1 MYVAYVSGTDDH
13 SSLCQV
19 TDGLFI
25 DMHCRIGANQLHIIM
40 IEEMNNKKLGNVNP
54 GPKIEAQEE

>member
-1 MYVAYVSGTDDH
+1 MGYIVHVTYISGTDGH
-13 SSLCQV
+13 SSLRQV

-40 IEEMNNKKLGNVNP
+40 IEEMNN
-54 GPKIEAQEE
+54 IYS